1 MDGYIVDVEND
12 ELLSP
17 IVVIATIAL
26 LGVFGIGF
34 LYQAALLV
42 L

>member
-1 MDGYIVDVEND
+1 MDGYIVDIEND

-26 LGVFGIGF
+26 LGVFGLGF
-34 LYQAALLV
+34 LYRAALFV